1 MVPDRVVRGEK
12 KCALCS
18 KMVLTTASPPSST
31 LQGMFGSPPKRGAT
45 LPKYST
51 AASACSASEAARRTT
66 RANTLPGHVATMNN
80 NNRMADFPITSR
92 NAPAHISINSL
103 PISDNEA
110 LNFDNRSAAALHLHA
125 GGGINQSLRG
135 QKVQKN

>member
-1 MVPDRVVRGEK
+1 
-12 KCALCS
+12 
-18 KMVLTTASPPSST
+18 MVLTTSMAAASPPASST

-51 AASACSASEAARRTT
+51 AAAVDAASAEAARRTT

-92 NAPAHISINSL
+92 NTPAHISINSL

-110 LNFDNRSAAALHLHA
+110 LNFENR
-125 GGGINQSLRG
+125 
-135 QKVQKN
+135 